1 MSKSQSHTLRNI
13 GIGVFVVAAAVASSG
28 LVLRAKESDALKTWT
43 DAQAIPAVAVVNPS
57 AGAGQMQLQLPGRL
71 EAYRQAP
78 IYARVNGYLKS
89 WQLDI
94 GSKVAAGQQLASIDT
109 PDIDQQLMQAKAQL
123 GVAKANAAL
132 AKSTT
137 ERWQKLAQTKAVSV
151 QEAQQNQSA
160 YEASLAQVR
169 AAEANVKYL
178 EVQQDY
184 AAIVSPFAGVVTARN
199 TDIGDLISSGS
210 NGGQALFR
218 IADVSRLRVY
228 IRVPQQDVPQVPVGT
243 LASISVPEHP
253 NKHYQARVEASS
265 QAVDQDSGTALMQ
278 LVMDNSQGEL
288 LPGGYASVEL
298 DLPKPKGVVTVPAS
312 AIIFDAKGLS
322 VATVDSDNKVHLK
335 PISIARDLGREVEV
349 ATGLTVNDK
358 VITNP
363 PDGVSNDTQVRV
375 VNSDA

>member
-28 LVLRAKESDALKTWT
+28 LVLRAKEDDALKTWT
-43 DAQAIPAVAVVNPS
+43 DAQAIAAVAVVNPS

-137 ERWQKLAQTKAVSV
+137 ERWQKLAQTKAVSM

-178 EVQQDY
+178 EVQKDY

-210 NGGQALFR
+210 NGGQALFQV
-218 IADVSRLRVY
+218 ADVSRLRVY

-253 NKHYQARVEASS
+253 SKHYQARVEASS

-322 VATVDSDNKVHLK
+322 VATVDSGNKVHLK
-335 PISIARDLGREVEV
+335 PISIARDLGRDVEV

>member
-28 LVLRAKESDALKTWT
+28 LVLRAKEDDALKTWT
-43 DAQAIPAVAVVNPS
+43 DAQAIAAVAVVNPS

-178 EVQQDY
+178 EVQKDY

-210 NGGQALFR
+210 NGGQALFQV
-218 IADVSRLRVY
+218 ADVSRLRVY

-253 NKHYQARVEASS
+253 SKHYQARVEASS

-322 VATVDSDNKVHLK
+322 VATVDSDSKVHLK
-335 PISIARDLGREVEV
+335 PISIARDLGRDVEV